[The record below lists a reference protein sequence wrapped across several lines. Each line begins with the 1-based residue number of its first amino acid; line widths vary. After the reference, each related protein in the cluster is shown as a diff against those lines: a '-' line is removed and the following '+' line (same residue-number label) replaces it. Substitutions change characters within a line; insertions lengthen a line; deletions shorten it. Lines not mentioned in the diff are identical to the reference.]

1 MYRISLFVYIAKALE
16 VSCTVCSFLWM
27 GGVRVGV
34 RSRHK
39 SYCFRGKKRGKFE
52 NRYVK
57 AVCDFSSALL
67 LSFKCN
73 PLRKGHFSEIT
84 FDLHFL
90 SETRLCIMHSIRVS

>member
-1 MYRISLFVYIAKALE
+1 MYRISLFVYISKAVE

-27 GGVRVGV
+27 GGV

-57 AVCDFSSALL
+57 DVCDCSSALL

-90 SETRLCIMHSIRVS
+90 SETRLCIMHSISVS